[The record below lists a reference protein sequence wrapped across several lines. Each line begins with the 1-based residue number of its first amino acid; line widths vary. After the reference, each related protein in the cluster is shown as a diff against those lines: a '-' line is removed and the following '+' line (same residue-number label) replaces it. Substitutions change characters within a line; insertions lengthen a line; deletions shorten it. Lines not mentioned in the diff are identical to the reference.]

1 MNIIN
6 SSIGEHDVYTDGSFQ
21 NIFTKDIKSGAA
33 CYWKQL
39 ELTTSIASTARS
51 STQAELHAIILCLQN
66 ASYEI
71 QLRIHTDSQAA
82 IQSISK
88 SNASTRRKIRNQF
101 SEEIQ
106 EIEQLIQNKR
116 LKVEYIKVKGH
127 AEIIENEKADQEAKK
142 TACNSSNHIHFFNNS
157 AKLATS
163 TNEIITSDSK
173 RYFQKWFTNRAILEW
188 QANDLHLNLQ
198 DQLTKKGTNWKLS
211 LQSFHPDGK
220 ITSGTTS
227 FQTTSHQ
234 TYLIKLL
241 TGKLPTATRKRLYNP
256 QYSSTECL
264 ACNSTETNKH
274 LFECNNSKEV
284 MSNIFFELL
293 HQISSSLNM

>member
-1 MNIIN
+1 MYIDQLMNNNNMMSWKQFKQSIGEKPQGKIPKWFHIIVQKTAELNPTLENLRPKQLELHKMNIIN

-66 ASYEI
+66 ASYEM
-71 QLRIHTDSQAA
+71 QLRIHTDSQVA

-88 SNASTRRKIRNQF
+88 SNASIRSKICNQF

-127 AEIIENEKADQEAKK
+127 AGIIENEKADQEVKK
-142 TACNSSNHIHFFNNS
+142 ATCNSSNHIHFFNNS

-163 TNEIITSDSK
+163 TNEIITSDLK

-211 LQSFHPDGK
+211 L
-220 ITSGTTS
+220 
-227 FQTTSHQ
+227 
-234 TYLIKLL
+234 
-241 TGKLPTATRKRLYNP
+241 
-256 QYSSTECL
+256 
-264 ACNSTETNKH
+264 
-274 LFECNNSKEV
+274 
-284 MSNIFFELL
+284 
-293 HQISSSLNM
+293 